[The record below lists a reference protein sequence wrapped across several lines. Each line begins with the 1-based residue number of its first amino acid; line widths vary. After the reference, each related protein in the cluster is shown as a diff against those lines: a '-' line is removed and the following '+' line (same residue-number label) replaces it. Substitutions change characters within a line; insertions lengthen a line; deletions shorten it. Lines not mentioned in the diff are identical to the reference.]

1 MIQETY
7 PMMVGDMEVLNE
19 RILLTQVENG
29 LLMNGLCPLHR
40 HPLLR
45 YPM

>member
-1 MIQETY
+1 
-7 PMMVGDMEVLNE
+7 MMVGDMEVLNE

-29 LLMNGLCPLHR
+29 LLMNGADSVR
-40 HPLLR
+40 FIVIPLLR